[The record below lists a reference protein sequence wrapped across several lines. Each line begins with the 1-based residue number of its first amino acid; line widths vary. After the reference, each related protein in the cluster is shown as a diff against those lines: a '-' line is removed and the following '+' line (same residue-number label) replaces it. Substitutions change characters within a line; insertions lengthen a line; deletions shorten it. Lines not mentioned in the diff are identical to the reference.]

1 MCVYIGGQVMATLH
15 NGIIIGSTVY
25 NTILSLKL
33 SYLHVGSIGKG
44 GSTTGGAGGAGGAP
58 STTRDVMTV
67 LLQVNLFIIAV
78 QE

>member
-1 MCVYIGGQVMATLH
+1 MMATLH

-33 SYLHVGSIGKG
+33 SYLHVSSIGKG
-44 GSTTGGAGGAGGAP
+44 GSTTGGAGSAP

>member
-1 MCVYIGGQVMATLH
+1 MLENAFKRCVYLGT
-15 NGIIIGSTVY
+15 NDSR
-25 NTILSLKL
+25 
-33 SYLHVGSIGKG
+33 SIGKR
-44 GSTTGGAGGAGGAP
+44 GSTTGGAP